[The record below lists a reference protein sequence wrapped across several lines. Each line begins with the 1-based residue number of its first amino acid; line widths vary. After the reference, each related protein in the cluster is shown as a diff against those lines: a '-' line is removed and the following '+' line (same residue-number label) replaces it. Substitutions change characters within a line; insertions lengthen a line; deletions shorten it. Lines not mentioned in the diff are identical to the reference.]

1 MITEGRL
8 IICDRCKTERFFG
21 HKSDG
26 PLTNDP
32 YSILNGWHRIIDL
45 DVDLCP
51 NCFDE
56 WEACKEHQRCWN
68 NALRSAPNCV
78 RPVLNWQE
86 NSGMKIRLHPI
97 LSC

>member
-32 YSILNGWHRIIDL
+32 YSILNGWHRIIEL
-45 DVDLCP
+45 EADLCP

-56 WEACKEHQRCWN
+56 WEACKEDFMEEGSNEN
-68 NALRSAPNCV
+68 NR
-78 RPVLNWQE
+78 
-86 NSGMKIRLHPI
+86 
-97 LSC
+97 